1 VFAALVMLFPVAG
14 LLLVEGALRLA
25 GTGTSYPLFVPTR
38 RAAGYLEVNPRVAWR
53 FLVDQADA
61 PNLWIRPVPFRSEK
75 TRETVRIV
83 VQGGS
88 TAEGYPYGYGAS
100 PAGMLQQRLQRTYPE
115 RRIEVITT
123 AMSAVN
129 SYTLL
134 DFSPEILEQRPD
146 AVVIYAGH
154 NEYLGILGV
163 GSSFSA
169 GHRRPLVLAF
179 LASKDVRLLQL
190 GRRALA
196 AVTRPDPE
204 ERQSGDRRP
213 LMRRVVAEERIAYG
227 SSLYR
232 RGLAQYRANLRALL
246 RRYRRAGVPVYV
258 GTVVSNERDQP
269 PFISGHRRG
278 VDLEAWRDRFDA
290 GLRALETGDP
300 GAALADFDAAVALD
314 DLHADAHFGRGWALE
329 ALERFEEARRAYQ
342 AARDRDELRFRAPGE
357 INAILRE
364 VAADQGAR
372 VVEVEQAFAR
382 ASEHGIV
389 GNGLMLEHLH
399 PNLDGYFVMADAF
412 YDALVEHG
420 GFGARRQPVD
430 EAQARRELPVTEV
443 DRIFGE
449 YRVHHLTAGWPFSQG
464 SGRWEL
470 PDPADRVEQIAQE
483 YFRGLYPW
491 PDAMRELLDHHRRF
505 GETAEAA
512 RVAVLIAEAFPYR
525 PEDQRVASDLLRRAG
540 RADYRVYQRRLLQ
553 DRQAAV
559 LTGD

>member
-14 LLLVEGALRLA
+14 LLLVEGGLRLA

-399 PNLDGYFVMADAF
+399 PNLDGYFVLADAF
-412 YDALVEHG
+412 YRALRED
-420 GFGARRQPVD
+420 GAIGSWQRAVPP
-430 EAQARRELPVTEV
+430 AQARREMPVTEV
-443 DRIFGE
+443 DRLYGE
-449 YRVHHLTAGWPFSQG
+449 WRIGGLTAEWPFTDTP
-464 SGRWEL
+464 RRFEV
-470 PDPADRVEQIAQE
+470 PEPADEVEGIAVD
-483 YFRGLYPW
+483 YLRGRMQW
-491 PDAMRELLDHHRRF
+491 PDAMRDLLDHYRHR
-505 GETAEAA
+505 GDHVEAA
-512 RVAVLIAEAFPYR
+512 RVAVLLAEAFPHRRDDQLAAAEALAAAGRDDAAVYR
-525 PEDQRVASDLLRRAG
+525 RRAG
-540 RADYRVYQRRLLQ
+540 EPPRD
-553 DRQAAV
+553 AAPPH
-559 LTGD
+559 